1 MPRYHQAILAA
12 CPTAWDEREELD
24 EGIFRR
30 EVQMVLAAGYPD
42 LYVFGTGSEGYAVD
56 TRRFTQV
63 ARVFWDEV
71 KGPGTFP
78 MIGVIGLS
86 TANIVER
93 LRIAHE
99 IGFRTFQISLPSWG
113 PLNDDELLRFFVDV
127 CGTFPDSTFLNY
139 NLPRVKRVL
148 TGRDYARILR
158 EVPNLV
164 ATKTTAGGLA
174 GAEELVTNAP
184 ELMHFMG
191 EGNFPHGCMFGE
203 VGLLSSYG
211 EVAPGKSRQLFEAGV
226 RRDVATLFDLQT
238 QFQTFSTDLWSV
250 GSAGPHMDGAYDKML
265 IKLGMLPEFPLRL
278 LSPYQGFT
286 DDDYRAFKRVLDEK
300 YADWLAPAL

>member
-1 MPRYHQAILAA
+1 MARYPQAILAA

-24 EGIFRR
+24 EAIFRR
-30 EVQMVLAAGYPD
+30 EVRMVLGAGFNH

-56 TRRFTQV
+56 TRRFTHV

-71 KGPGTFP
+71 KGEGTFP

-93 LRIAHE
+93 LRIAYD

-127 CGTFPDSTFLNY
+127 CGTFPDCQFLNY

-148 TGRDYARILR
+148 TGGDYARILR

-164 ATKTTAGGLA
+164 ATKTTGGGLA
-174 GAEELVTNAP
+174 AAEELVTNSP

-191 EGNFPHGCMFGE
+191 EGNFPHGCMYGP

-211 EVAPGKSRQLFEAGV
+211 EVAPAKSRQLFQAGV
-226 RRDVATLFDLQT
+226 TRDVARLFELQT
-238 QFQTFSTDLWSV
+238 QFQTFGSDLWSV
-250 GSAGPHMDGAYDKML
+250 GSPGPHMYGAYDKIL

-286 DDDYRAFKRVLDEK
+286 EADYRAFKRVLDEK
-300 YADWLAPAL
+300 YADWLAPAH